1 MNLELEIRIW
11 NLNRFWIYNLKFET
25 RIYYLII
32 SIWPPRKTF
41 RRYNAGKDPNLIS
54 YSEILIWNFKCGPNS
69 WEQEVA
75 ACLDSSY
82 PTVLWG
88 GGVFFRFLKFWV
100 MDHVKNSS
108 SMNLFFFKF
117 KFENSFLFI
126 HLIKKSPHM
135 IPGRNNTGNMNIFK
149 FKFEKLIWNSKLKT
163 ISRISFP
170 SLKSLSLNQLLNP
183 VTTL

>member
-1 MNLELEIRIW
+1 MYLELEIRIR
-11 NLNRFWIYNLKFET
+11 NLNRFWSYNLKFET

-32 SIWPPRKTF
+32 ISIWSPRKTF

-82 PTVLWG
+82 PAVLWG
-88 GGVFFRFLKFWV
+88 VVFFRFLKFWV

-108 SMNLFFFKF
+108 SMNLFFFNLNLKVRIWKF
-117 KFENSFLFI
+117 IFVYLFNQKI
-126 HLIKKSPHM
+126 TPHD
-135 IPGRNNTGNMNIFK
+135 PGA
-149 FKFEKLIWNSKLKT
+149 
-163 ISRISFP
+163 
-170 SLKSLSLNQLLNP
+170 
-183 VTTL
+183 V